1 MIRKSYKEFGFTLAE
16 VLLAV
21 VIATLVLGAA
31 LGTFGRVAQSRET
44 LRYYSELAAHGRY
57 GLNQIRDDLANIY
70 RSREPEQMR
79 LLGIA
84 GGSEAGAGDRLI
96 LHVVS
101 DGATGG
107 DEAESPGDI
116 FEVEYGLIY
125 DEENQCGCLTRRWAA
140 LEDPREGR
148 EGGKLV
154 NVARYVRHL
163 QFDYFDGETWQREWR
178 EPGRFPQ
185 KVEVMLELGDDD
197 QGKERGLLISQVISL
212 ARRGVEI
219 W

>member
-1 MIRKSYKEFGFTLAE
+1 ME

-31 LGTFGRVAQSRET
+31 LGTFRRVVQSRET

-57 GLNQIRDDLANIY
+57 GLNWIRDDLANIY
-70 RSREPEQMR
+70 RSREPVQMR

-84 GGSEAGAGDRLI
+84 GGSEAGDRLI
-96 LHVVS
+96 LYVVC

-107 DEAESPGDI
+107 DEGESPSDI

-125 DEENQCGCLTRRWAA
+125 DEENQCRCLTRRWAA
-140 LEDPREGR
+140 LEEPREGR

-154 NVARYVRHL
+154 KVARYVRDL

-185 KVEVMLELGDDD
+185 KVEVTLELGDDV

-212 ARRGVEI
+212 ARRGVET